1 VMSLRILRIVAV
13 SSFMLAPGIAP
24 AQSLPLAPQQG
35 ATAPA
40 DLASRTKA
48 LNDLFDEIW
57 QDRLSHA
64 PEFASAIGD
73 KQWNDQLT
81 DYSVATYNDEIAG
94 DGDYLARLAA
104 IDPTGMPD
112 EEVLSK
118 DLMVRQLIAAQEESQ
133 FKPWE
138 MPVNQVKG
146 LPIELPRLAE
156 RLSFTSA
163 KDYDDYTARLNK
175 APAAFRQITDNMM
188 LGVEDQ
194 RVPPKAIVQDVLDQ
208 VNALLKLRPEDS
220 PFAQP
225 LGKIPATIAAADQ
238 AQIRSEVLA
247 AIRTQVYPAY
257 QRFAKFVQ
265 AVYLPAGRSDAG
277 VWSLR
282 DGDAYYSFLVKQ
294 STTMDLTPQEIHEI
308 GAVEVAR
315 DEAAE
320 LTIAKQ
326 LGYTTVAA
334 LRAAIDGNPR
344 LHATSADA
352 LVSLYRTD
360 LDKMRQ
366 KLPELFTRLP
376 QAPLAVE
383 AMPENLEQGLG
394 PAFYEERTP
403 DGSRPGTLLVNTDDW
418 QHRSLAGVE
427 ASAYDEGE
435 PGHRLQISI
444 AQELT
449 GAPAFRKYESYTAY
463 TEGWGLYADQLGKDA
478 GFFQDPY
485 SDFGRLE
492 ADELSAIELVA
503 DTGVHSESWTR
514 QQMVDYFHAHSGL
527 NDATVNAEVDRII
540 ACPADALGAK
550 LGELKIMEL
559 RRRAQ
564 AALGVKFDLRAFDDE
579 IVDSGA
585 LPLDVLDARVTAWI
599 GAQQAAK

>member
-1 VMSLRILRIVAV
+1 MKLCIFCSAAVLFLSLALG
-13 SSFMLAPGIAP
+13 LAP
-24 AQSLPLAPQQG
+24 AQTLPLANPAG
-35 ATAPA
+35 AAAPV

-73 KQWNDQLT
+73 KQWNDQLA
-81 DYSVATYNDEIAG
+81 DYSVAAYNDEIAR
-94 DGDYLARLAA
+94 DGEYLARLAA
-104 IDPTGMPD
+104 IDTTGMPD
-112 EEVLSK
+112 EEALSK
-118 DLMVRQLIAAQEESQ
+118 ELMVRQLIAAQEESQ

-138 MPVNQVKG
+138 MPVNQVSG
-146 LPIELPRLAE
+146 LQVELPRLAE

-163 KDYDDYTARLNK
+163 KDYDDYAARLNK
-175 APAAFRQITDNMM
+175 APAALRQITDDIM
-188 LGVEDQ
+188 LGIEDQ
-194 RVPPKAIVQDVLDQ
+194 RVPPKAIVQDMLDEM
-208 VNALLKLRPEDS
+208 NALLKLKPEDS

-225 LGKIPATIAAADQ
+225 LGKFPASVSAADQ
-238 AQIRSEVLA
+238 AQIRTEVLA

-265 AVYLPAGRSDAG
+265 AVYLPAGRNDPG

-294 STTMDLTPQEIHEI
+294 STTMELTPQEIHEI

-326 LGYTTVAA
+326 LGYSTEAA
-334 LRAAIDGNPR
+334 LRAAIDANPR

-352 LVSLYRTD
+352 LLSLYRGD
-360 LDKMRQ
+360 LDKMRL
-366 KLPELFTRLP
+366 KLPELFTELP
-376 QAPLAVE
+376 KAPLAVA
-383 AMPENLEQGLG
+383 AMREDLEQRRE
-394 PAFYEERTP
+394 PAYYEEETA
-403 DGSRPGTLLVNTDDW
+403 DGSRPGTVYVNTDDW

-427 ASAYDEGE
+427 ASAYDEGM
-435 PGHRLQISI
+435 PGHHLQISI

-449 GAPAFRKYESYTAY
+449 GTPAFRKYLHYTAY

-478 GFFQDPY
+478 GFFEDPY

-527 NDATVNAEVDRII
+527 DDARVNAEVDRII
-540 ACPADALGAK
+540 ACPAEALGAK
-550 LGELKIMEL
+550 LGELKILEL

-564 AALGVKFDLRAFDDE
+564 QALGTKFDLRAFDDE
-579 IVDSGA
+579 VLDSGA
-585 LPLDVLDARVTAWI
+585 LPLDVLDARATAWI
-599 GAQQAAK
+599 AAQQAAK